1 MPLPHPART
10 AADADANCV
19 TRLSAQTLDFQLVY
33 CHCTYMTEAKADR
46 LQLRIDEAA
55 KRRLEEAAAVAHLSM
70 SAFVLKAASDRA
82 DEVLAERALIP
93 LSTSAA
99 AAFAEALAAPA
110 QLNERLAAALDR
122 PMKVQWLD

>member
-1 MPLPHPART
+1 
-10 AADADANCV
+10 
-19 TRLSAQTLDFQLVY
+19 
-33 CHCTYMTEAKADR
+33 MTEAKADR

>member
-1 MPLPHPART
+1 
-10 AADADANCV
+10 
-19 TRLSAQTLDFQLVY
+19 
-33 CHCTYMTEAKADR
+33 MTEAKAER
-46 LQLRIDEAA
+46 LQLRVDEAA
-55 KRRLEEAAAVAHLSM
+55 KRRLEEAAAAAHLSM

-93 LSTSAA
+93 LSASAA